1 MRSVQ
6 HRLEK
11 LEAARLPAE
20 RTDRVLA
27 VVPLSDGDVDQDTI
41 QQWIDDG
48 FAHVAG
54 GVIVY
59 DGGEHYPLTIEEWE
73 TRYCAAADSVPLIWR
88 EGTIVP
94 MVTC

>member
-1 MRSVQ
+1 VRPGWQ
-6 HRLEK
+6 YRLAK
-11 LEAARLPAE
+11 LEATHLPAE

-27 VVPLSDGDVDQDTI
+27 VVPLSDDGVDQETI

-48 FAHVAG
+48 FAHVVG

-73 TRYCAAADSVPLIWR
+73 TRYCAAEGSVH
-88 EGTIVP
+88 
-94 MVTC
+94 